1 MSKKSRT
8 TGDVLLD
15 MEPLLLELVDQDL
28 QFGDILS
35 LVYMYLMVHAPG
47 AREEYEDGTHPT
59 FNYGP
64 KED

>member
-1 MSKKSRT
+1 VSKKNRT

-28 QFGDILS
+28 QYGDILA
-35 LVYMYLMVHAPG
+35 LVYAYLMVHAPG
-47 AREEYEDGTHPT
+47 AREEYEDGTHPI

-64 KED
+64 REK